1 VGRNYSLIQA
11 LEIALRNVKTDN
23 KRQRADSAELG
34 RKDEKTEAQKSFI
47 RSLRAECNNYKPA
60 LQNLSWTIVFSEPS
74 CEETP
79 NKISLMR
86 QSILK
91 LRAKLSR
98 RKHAMARLAVFR
110 GWDMIIFKNRKVS
123 K

>member
-1 VGRNYSLIQA
+1 MGRNYGLIQA
-11 LEIALRNVKTDN
+11 LETALRNVKTDN
-23 KRQRADSAELG
+23 ERHRAELG
-34 RKDEKTEAQKSFI
+34 RKDEKIEALKSLI

-60 LQNLSWTIVFSEPS
+60 LQNLELYNRFLPAELRRDAD
-74 CEETP
+74 
-79 NKISLMR
+79 KISLMR
-86 QSILK
+86 KSILK